1 MWGKKELV
9 IIKIHKLRLQT
20 HNAVSIFI
28 TQYMVLLLYFY
39 VTQEIPYLH
48 TYMTLTAVC
57 CLFTILFAR
66 MSLDVHLVSGYDET
80 IEDPKKLDSLL

>member
-48 TYMTLTAVC
+48 TYMTLTAVVV
-57 CLFTILFAR
+57 CLQYYLHAR
-66 MSLDVHLVSGYDET
+66 LWMY
-80 IEDPKKLDSLL
+80 I